1 MLWMHPQL
9 GCCAF
14 LVCSVES
21 SGNLLWLTNSSKT
34 HLLKKHKLRR
44 TKRAREEQRA
54 LLINESL
61 ARRFVCLIL
70 PASTFFFSFSSLC
83 FKLPQ
88 MELNKSFVTPE
99 SFCWVTAPLFGR
111 DVRGDEQDSSLSD
124 LHDPINVQI
133 AMKTN
138 EKCLKNSHKFQLT
151 ACGYKVVRGFLKFQW
166 ATVSTAGDILAELPF
181 TAHSKQSHGW
191 RE

>member
-1 MLWMHPQL
+1 MHPQL

-70 PASTFFFSFSSLC
+70 PASTFFFF
-83 FKLPQ
+83 FF
-88 MELNKSFVTPE
+88 FVLQFMLQTPTDGIKQK
-99 SFCWVTAPLFGR
+99 FC
-111 DVRGDEQDSSLSD
+111 
-124 LHDPINVQI
+124 
-133 AMKTN
+133 
-138 EKCLKNSHKFQLT
+138 NS
-151 ACGYKVVRGFLKFQW
+151 
-166 ATVSTAGDILAELPF
+166 
-181 TAHSKQSHGW
+181 
-191 RE
+191 